1 MTGRR
6 SVFLIHGMWGKGA
19 YWARFAARL
28 EAAGYRVAAP
38 DLLHHD
44 IAPDDPPPD
53 GLGTLSLIDY
63 LDDLEAKLKAFDERA
78 VIIGHSMG
86 GLLAQQLAA
95 RGRGSALIA
104 LAPAPSAGM
113 WPIRLK
119 PLKVFGPIL
128 MRPGWWRRPHKPS
141 WEGVRATVFNAGV
154 PEDEARR
161 EFANYVWDSGRVL
174 FELSHWWLDRRR
186 ASAVDRGRITVP
198 TLIIGGRQD
207 AIVPIGW
214 IRAAA
219 RAFGGRA
226 AYEEF
231 RDFGHW
237 LVGEPAL
244 DPVATRVLGFLEG
257 LQADQACGAA
267 DVGRT

>member
-1 MTGRR
+1 MAEGR

-28 EAAGYRVAAP
+28 EAAGHRCHAP
-38 DLLHHD
+38 DLLHHN
-44 IAPDDPPPD
+44 IAPDDPAPE
-53 GLGTLSLIDY
+53 GLGTLSLTDY
-63 LDDLEAKLKAFDERA
+63 LDDLEAKIRAFDERA

-95 RGRGSALIA
+95 RGLGSALVA

-119 PLKVFGPIL
+119 PLKVFGSIL
-128 MRPGWWRRPHKPS
+128 MRPGWWRKPHKPS
-141 WEGVRATVFNAGV
+141 WAGVRATVFNAGV

-174 FELSHWWLDRRR
+174 FELSNWFLDRRR
-186 ASAVDRGRITVP
+186 AAAVNRERIRVP
-198 TLIIGGRQD
+198 TLIIGGQQD
-207 AIVPIGW
+207 AIVPIAW

-219 RAFGGRA
+219 RAFRGRA
-226 AYEEF
+226 EYEEYPEY
-231 RDFGHW
+231 GHW

-244 DPVATRVLGFLEG
+244 ETVTRRVLRFLET
-257 LQADQACGAA
+257 C
-267 DVGRT
+267 

>member
-1 MTGRR
+1 MGVRR
-6 SVFLIHGMWGKGA
+6 SVLLIHGMWGKGA

-28 EAAGYRVAAP
+28 EAAGYHCHAP

-44 IAPDDPPPD
+44 IAPNDPAPQA
-53 GLGTLSLIDY
+53 LGTLSLTDY
-63 LDDLEAKLKAFDERA
+63 LDDLEAKIRAFDERA

-95 RGRGSALIA
+95 RGLGSALVA

-128 MRPGWWRRPHKPS
+128 AHPGWWKEPHKPT
-141 WEGVRATVFNAGV
+141 WQGVRTTIFNAGV

-174 FELSHWWLDRRR
+174 FELSNWFLDRRR
-186 ASAVDRGRITVP
+186 AAAVNRERIRVP
-198 TLIIGGRQD
+198 TLIIGGQQD

-214 IRAAA
+214 VRSAA
-219 RAFGGRA
+219 RAFRGRA
-226 AYEEF
+226 EYEEYPEY
-231 RDFGHW
+231 GHW

-244 DPVATRVLGFLEG
+244 ETVAMRVLGFLEKTTP
-257 LQADQACGAA
+257 
-267 DVGRT
+267 RP